1 MGADPAA
8 GRLCSQGASLRQTG
22 SLALDRARPSL
33 LPTSLHFLSP
43 TLLVAGTIRGHVSL
57 FRLAPPSSPS
67 PPAPPS
73 SGADEPLTA
82 HAAAVSGSATGRGS
96 EIGRLEKIHE
106 DAVNRIRVVQ
116 ETATTAGE
124 ESWTVESIGRDG
136 ASCLLQVKVMPGD
149 GGESGPALTM
159 VDRRKL
165 TRGSL
170 EEVSHSC
177 AGLLLGRGC

>member
-1 MGADPAA
+1 M
-8 GRLCSQGASLRQTG
+8 
-22 SLALDRARPSL
+22 
-33 LPTSLHFLSP
+33 
-43 TLLVAGTIRGHVSL
+43 
-57 FRLAPPSSPS
+57 
-67 PPAPPS
+67 
-73 SGADEPLTA
+73 
-82 HAAAVSGSATGRGS
+82 
-96 EIGRLEKIHE
+96 GRLEKVHE

-116 ETATTAGE
+116 ETAATAGD

-136 ASCLLQVKVMPGD
+136 ASCLLQVKAMLGD